1 MAEVSGVSGASNPYK
16 TGNYS
21 AESNEKNTLTI
32 SSYFRLLAAQLAHQ
46 DYTNPMDNSEM
57 LAQMSQMAMVQSLT
71 SMTEAVDSQI
81 AFAQQSYSVGMIG
94 KEVTVVI
101 EADESTGQAAK
112 TKTGI
117 IDSVQLTDDEPIV
130 RLRGD
135 TTDYKLSQIKSVKS
149 GSDSQTTPTAP

>member
-16 TGNYS
+16 TGSYS
-21 AESNEKNTLTI
+21 AESNDKNTLTI
-32 SSYFRLLAAQLAHQ
+32 SSYFKLLASQLANQ

-101 EADESTGQAAK
+101 EANESTGQAAT

-117 IDSVQLTDDEPIV
+117 IDSVQLTGDEPIV

-135 TTDYKLSQIKSVKS
+135 TTDYKLSQITSVKNGNS
-149 GSDSQTTPTAP
+149 NQTSPTAP